1 MLQNNNTISLEDK
14 FYFENLS
21 PLVNVLSIMTHHM
34 SKEKKVWIEYP
45 NINIENNN
53 INIFFWKF

>member
-34 SKEKKVWIEYP
+34 SKEKKV
-45 NINIENNN
+45 
-53 INIFFWKF
+53 